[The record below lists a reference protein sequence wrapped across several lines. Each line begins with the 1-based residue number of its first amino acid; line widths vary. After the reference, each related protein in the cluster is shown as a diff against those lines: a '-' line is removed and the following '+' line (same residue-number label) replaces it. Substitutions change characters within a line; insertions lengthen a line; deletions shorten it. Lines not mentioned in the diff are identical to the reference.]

1 MGQIPKALKA
11 YQTAV
16 QYDNSGAGAYY
27 NRLGHSLIKTNHFS
41 EAIEAFK
48 SAIIH
53 DSAQPYYLSLA
64 VAYKGMGLVDRA
76 DKIISEVNK
85 IR

>member
-1 MGQIPKALKA
+1 M
-11 YQTAV
+11 
-16 QYDNSGAGAYY
+16 
-27 NRLGHSLIKTNHFS
+27 KTNHFS
-41 EAIEAFK
+41 EAVEAFK
-48 SAIIH
+48 LAIVH

-64 VAYKGMGLVDRA
+64 AAYKGMGLVDRT